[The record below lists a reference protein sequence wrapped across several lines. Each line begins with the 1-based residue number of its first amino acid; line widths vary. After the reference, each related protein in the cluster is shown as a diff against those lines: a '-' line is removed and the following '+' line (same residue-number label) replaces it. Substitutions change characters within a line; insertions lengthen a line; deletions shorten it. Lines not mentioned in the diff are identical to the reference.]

1 MSPTVYVPND
11 SVALAL
17 GADALA
23 AAKREEFFDWHAT
36 VGSWELDRYLTAF

>member
-23 AAKREEFFDWHAT
+23 AALQLHALRR
-36 VGSWELDRYLTAF
+36 GSPLRLVRNSSRGLYT